1 MTTRTIPLVFF
12 RTASIEKRFGYADV
26 ATGITAIKNR
36 NGVISKVERT
46 HFKAIYGG
54 FVQMP
59 SFVFSTERELYLYI
73 VDYEFSSEKIVFI
86 F

>member
-1 MTTRTIPLVFF
+1 M
-12 RTASIEKRFGYADV
+12 K
-26 ATGITAIKNR
+26 KR